1 MLVDFQKK
9 HGLTPDG
16 KFGHITAKK
25 IVEVFNIKH
34 PAIFFGQVCRNSE
47 NKNGNDTDVVTI
59 FILQRDIM
67 LHNF

>member
-34 PAIFFGQVCRNSE
+34 PDIFFGQVCRNSE
-47 NKNGNDTDVVTI
+47 NNNFMVTTSVSLPFLFCSVI
-59 FILQRDIM
+59 
-67 LHNF
+67 

>member
-34 PAIFFGQVCRNSE
+34 AAIFFGQVCRNSE
-47 NKNGNDTDVVTI
+47 NKCI
-59 FILQRDIM
+59 FINISC
-67 LHNF
+67 

>member
-16 KFGHITAKK
+16 KFGPITAKK

-34 PAIFFGQVCRNSE
+34 PAIFFGQDKYNLLLFRIVL
-47 NKNGNDTDVVTI
+47 NKCI
-59 FILQRDIM
+59 FINISC
-67 LHNF
+67 

>member
-34 PAIFFGQVCRNSE
+34 PAIFFGRFAEIQ
-47 NKNGNDTDVVTI
+47 KIKMVTTRMSLPFLFCSVI
-59 FILQRDIM
+59 
-67 LHNF
+67 